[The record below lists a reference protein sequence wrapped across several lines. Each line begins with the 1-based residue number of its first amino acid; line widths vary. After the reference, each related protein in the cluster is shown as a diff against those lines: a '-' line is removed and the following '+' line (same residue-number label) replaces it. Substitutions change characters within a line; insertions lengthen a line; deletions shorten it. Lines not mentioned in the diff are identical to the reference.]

1 LSFWEFGACRVE
13 ETPVVKVGVVGGIG
27 YAGVELLRL
36 LAAHR
41 AVEVTAMQDM
51 NLMAAFPGTPALDQL
66 AIVP

>member
-1 LSFWEFGACRVE
+1 M
-13 ETPVVKVGVVGGIG
+13 VKVGVVGGIG

-41 AVEVTAMQDM
+41 AVEVTAMQNM